1 MQSFIGF
8 NDEAMSYNRQ
18 YTLSD
23 ETPALI
29 TAHEAIVTGLRATI
43 EGNLLEELAGG
54 AFAPD
59 GTLLDAALQ
68 PRSDGR
74 NAIKPKQS
82 ITLPTTS
89 LHLPKAVFGGIAFD
103 HFGHFLLE
111 ATARLWALPELAGL
125 PWLFLT
131 DGRETLK
138 EYQLGFLEVLGLDR
152 SNIVPVAD
160 ACLIEELV
168 MPAPSFV
175 YHHHA
180 THAYRDTFRRARLKA
195 RTKPG
200 RRIFLS
206 RSQTTIALTVGERE
220 LEDVLAHDGWEVVI
234 PEQLTPSQQAHLFRD
249 DNVVMGLQGSA
260 MHLGL
265 FAPAG
270 RKVVHLCRGQAYRGY
285 YVLDDLMEADAT
297 YFQAM
302 ASPPLASKPITG
314 PFLLDLDATLR
325 FLREHELL
333 RSRSVG
339 LSRTVDHAT
348 LQDDYRAWWHY
359 TESQIRFHRQ
369 IDHDGNAVSAES
381 ALASALTAAELR
393 PRNSE
398 ILSHA
403 AALTLKIEGVDAAAA
418 VLERCSLDELG
429 DSAADAQLL
438 HFRSMVDDMRGDYP
452 AALAAA
458 ERAQAMAPTN
468 PAYTNQKATILYRL
482 GRVEEAEAVINALI
496 ASGKAIGVNHYLL
509 SILQEQRGDA
519 SASLASAKQAVR
531 LDRHDE
537 SLCRRLVAL
546 LRGAGEADAARA
558 VLDDFLERNSGS
570 LALRLEMAD
579 REQAEGRPD
588 AAVDHLRRAHRIAPD
603 DVSVQQRLLEALHA
617 QKMLPDLSALDQ
629 PPNDAV
635 REQSVMIYRRSLW
648 FAEDNRVEEALP
660 IAAVAAGL
668 NPDNETIMQNYL
680 GLMMRAGRGLDARLL
695 IAELIQRGR
704 ESGSLLY
711 VLSLIEGELG
721 FAQAARRAAR
731 RAAEL
736 APDNHFITEHYQRF
750 GAPAEA

>member
-1 MQSFIGF
+1 MQTFIGF
-8 NDEAMSYNRQ
+8 DEEAMSYNRQ

-23 ETPALI
+23 AQPSLV
-29 TAHEAIVTGLRATI
+29 TAHEATVTGLRATI

-59 GTLLDAALQ
+59 GTLLPGALQ

-74 NAIKPKQS
+74 NALKPKQS
-82 ITLPTTS
+82 ITPPATSKQLPR
-89 LHLPKAVFGGIAFD
+89 AVFGGIAFD

-111 ATARLWALPELAGL
+111 ATARLWALPELGKL

-131 DGRETLK
+131 DGREKLK

-152 SNIVPVAD
+152 DNIVTVAD
-160 ACLIEELV
+160 SCLVEELV
-168 MPAPSFV
+168 LPAPSFI

-195 RTKPG
+195 SPKRG

-220 LEDVLAHDGWEVVI
+220 LEQVLADDGWEVVI

-249 DNVVMGLQGSA
+249 DNVVLGLQGSA

-265 FAPAG
+265 FGPVG

-285 YVLDDLMEADAT
+285 YVLDDLMQADAT

-325 FLREHELL
+325 FLREHGLL
-333 RSRSVG
+333 RSRTVSQAAA
-339 LSRTVDHAT
+339 VDHDR
-348 LQDDYRAWWHY
+348 LQEDYRAWWHY

-369 IDHDGNAVSAES
+369 IDHDGNAVSSES
-381 ALASALTAAELR
+381 ALAPALVAADLR
-393 PRNSE
+393 PGNSE
-398 ILSHA
+398 IVSHA

-418 VLERCSLDELG
+418 VLERCGDGGSG

-438 HFRSMVDDMRGDYP
+438 HFRSMVDDMRGNYP

-458 ERAQAMAPTN
+458 QRALAIAPNN
-468 PAYTNQKATILYRL
+468 PAFTNQAATILYRL
-482 GRVEEAEAVINALI
+482 GRAEEARAAIETLI
-496 ASGKAIGVNHYLL
+496 AAGRAIGVNHYLL
-509 SILQEQRGDA
+509 SILHEERGDGA
-519 SASLASAKQAVR
+519 AALASAREAVR
-531 LDRHDE
+531 LDRYDE

-546 LRGAGEADAARA
+546 LRNAGDHQAADAALGA
-558 VLDDFLERNSGS
+558 FLERNSGS

-579 REQAEGRPD
+579 REQEAGRPL
-588 AAVDHLRRAHRIAPD
+588 AAIEHLRRAHRIAPD
-603 DVSVQQRLLEALHA
+603 DESVQQRLTEALHA
-617 QKMLPDLSALDQ
+617 QKLLPDLSALKQ

-695 IAELIQRGR
+695 IAELIREGR

-736 APDNHFITEHYQRF
+736 APDNRFITEHYQRF
-750 GAPAEA
+750 AATAEA

>member
-1 MQSFIGF
+1 
-8 NDEAMSYNRQ
+8 
-18 YTLSD
+18 
-23 ETPALI
+23 
-29 TAHEAIVTGLRATI
+29 
-43 EGNLLEELAGG
+43 
-54 AFAPD
+54 
-59 GTLLDAALQ
+59 
-68 PRSDGR
+68 
-74 NAIKPKQS
+74 
-82 ITLPTTS
+82 
-89 LHLPKAVFGGIAFD
+89 
-103 HFGHFLLE
+103 
-111 ATARLWALPELAGL
+111 
-125 PWLFLT
+125 
-131 DGRETLK
+131 
-138 EYQLGFLEVLGLDR
+138 
-152 SNIVPVAD
+152 
-160 ACLIEELV
+160 
-168 MPAPSFV
+168 
-175 YHHHA
+175 
-180 THAYRDTFRRARLKA
+180 
-195 RTKPG
+195 
-200 RRIFLS
+200 
-206 RSQTTIALTVGERE
+206 
-220 LEDVLAHDGWEVVI
+220 
-234 PEQLTPSQQAHLFRD
+234 
-249 DNVVMGLQGSA
+249 
-260 MHLGL
+260 
-265 FAPAG
+265 
-270 RKVVHLCRGQAYRGY
+270 
-285 YVLDDLMEADAT
+285 
-297 YFQAM
+297 
-302 ASPPLASKPITG
+302 
-314 PFLLDLDATLR
+314 
-325 FLREHELL
+325 
-333 RSRSVG
+333 
-339 LSRTVDHAT
+339 
-348 LQDDYRAWWHY
+348 
-359 TESQIRFHRQ
+359 
-369 IDHDGNAVSAES
+369 
-381 ALASALTAAELR
+381 
-393 PRNSE
+393 
-398 ILSHA
+398 
-403 AALTLKIEGVDAAAA
+403 VDAAAA